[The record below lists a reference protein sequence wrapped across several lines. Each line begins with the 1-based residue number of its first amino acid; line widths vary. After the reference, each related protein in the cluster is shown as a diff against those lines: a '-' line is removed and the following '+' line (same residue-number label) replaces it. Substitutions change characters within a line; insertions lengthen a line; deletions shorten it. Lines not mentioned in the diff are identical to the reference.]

1 MTIHWLTPAALAGL
15 VLLAIPIA
23 IHLVARTPVRRVV
36 VPSLR
41 LVDRQV
47 PRLRRRR
54 HVRDLALLALRLGA
68 LAAAAIASAGPLLV
82 TGAQQNAW
90 SSTTIRA
97 IVSDSGS
104 AGAASVAGAAAV
116 AEEQRTADA
125 SALFA
130 ADPLDA
136 ALPQAVAWL
145 EQQPP
150 GRREVVFIGE
160 GRPGTLDRRIAEAI
174 PIDVGVRVRP
184 VSDDVVPMRRLW
196 RGAGA
201 QGVMTTADLT
211 VRLDDGRATMAMASA
226 EAPAIPVVVAASP
239 GELPAVRAI
248 FDAAVADGV
257 LLRPVETWQPL
268 RIEWAGAPAAD
279 RDVALGPVTQDDR
292 LRLLPVAALST
303 VEAGRSTPAPWIAL
317 SRTLSAARAG
327 STIVIRAETR
337 PEPGEV
343 ERLVRAALVVSAGR
357 PSWASGY
364 GAWGDPSAERPASGV
379 GLERLSNAEVRHGR
393 WAWLVALG
401 FLAAEST
408 LRRRRDRMAVH
419 ASDPAAA
426 GGGS

>member
-1 MTIHWLTPAALAGL
+1 MAIHWLTPAALAGL

-23 IHLVARTPVRRVV
+23 IHLVARTPVTRVV

-41 LVDRQV
+41 LVDPRL

-68 LAAAAIASAGPLLV
+68 LAAAAVASAGPLLV

-104 AGAASVAGAAAV
+104 TGAARAAGEAAV

-150 GRREVVFIGE
+150 GRREIVFVGE
-160 GRPGTLDRRIAEAI
+160 GRPDTLDRRVADAI
-174 PIDVGVRVRP
+174 PIDVGVRVRQ

-196 RGAGA
+196 RGAGD
-201 QGVMTTADLT
+201 QGQVATADLT
-211 VRLDDGRATMAMASA
+211 VRLADGGATMAMEAVD
-226 EAPAIPVVVAASP
+226 APAIPVVLAASP
-239 GELPAVRAI
+239 GDLPAVRAI
-248 FDAAVADGV
+248 YDAVVADGV

-268 RIEWAGAPAAD
+268 RLEWAGAPAAD
-279 RDVALGPVTQDDR
+279 TDLTLEPVRQDDR
-292 LRLLPVAALST
+292 LRLLPVAALAT
-303 VEAGRSTPAPWIAL
+303 GEARWI
-317 SRTLSAARAG
+317 RAG
-327 STIVIRAETR
+327 AVARVGRRAE
-337 PEPGEV
+337 
-343 ERLVRAALVVSAGR
+343 RAR
-357 PSWASGY
+357 
-364 GAWGDPSAERPASGV
+364 GA
-379 GLERLSNAEVRHGR
+379 
-393 WAWLVALG
+393 
-401 FLAAEST
+401 
-408 LRRRRDRMAVH
+408 DRQ
-419 ASDPAAA
+419 S
-426 GGGS
+426 